1 MKTLSQVFNKDC
13 KFIAGAQTIDQIP
26 HNMGYDLPE
35 FAFIGRSNVGKS
47 SLINAVTGINGIAKV
62 SKNPGRTQQINFFS
76 LSGCAILA
84 DLPGYGYAK
93 VSKSIRKS
101 WDHLIIDYL
110 RGRRELKRAFLLID
124 SRRGFTPNDISVMEL
139 LDEFAVV
146 YQIILTKIDEIRDVE
161 EVKQEVLPTLNNFI
175 AVYRDILATSSTDG
189 IGIQDIRSVVMDAV
203 NGRF

>member
-47 SLINAVTGINGIAKV
+47 SLINVVTGINGIAKV
-62 SKNPGRTQQINFFS
+62 SKSPGRTKQINFFS
-76 LSGCAILA
+76 LSGCAILT

-93 VSKSIRKS
+93 VSKSMRKS
-101 WDHLIIDYL
+101 WDHLIVDYL
-110 RGRRELKRAFLLID
+110 RGRRELKRVFLLVD
-124 SRRGFTPNDISVMEL
+124 SRRGITPADISAMEL
-139 LDEFAVV
+139 LDESAVV
-146 YQIILTKIDEIRDVE
+146 YQIILTKIDEISNVE
-161 EVKQEVLPTLNNFI
+161 EIKKKMLPTLNDFI
-175 AVYRDILATSSTDG
+175 AVHQDILATSSAKG

-203 NGRF
+203 NGRI